1 MPMNEE
7 RLSIW
12 VGLCHLVTQLKGQ
25 AALAALPRPQDA
37 HPIHAA
43 RAEEGKKDCLFM
55 VVMRL

>member
-1 MPMNEE
+1 MNKE

-55 VVMRL
+55 IVMRL